1 MKINI
6 PEVSA
11 QRVVIVG
18 GGFGGLA
25 LGKKLRNKGFQ
36 VVLVDKHNYHTFQPL
51 LYQVA
56 TAGLEPDSIAFPL
69 RKIFKKHENFYFRMA
84 EVKKIDT
91 GNKKIETNIGI
102 VNYDHLVIATG
113 SKTNYFGMQDIEAE
127 SMPMKSIP
135 QALNLRSLILQNFER
150 AILTS
155 DLEEQRSLMTFLII
169 GGGPTGVELAG
180 ALGELKKHVL
190 SKDYP
195 DLDLRKMEIHLI
207 EAAPRV
213 LAAMDKKSSAKAL
226 EYLLELDVNVWTDT
240 IVKSNDGKVVTTAKG
255 RQFHSDTVVWTAG
268 VLGAAIKGLETATDK
283 GGRLLVNEYNEV
295 QGFDDVYAIG
305 DVAAMITPEN
315 PKGHPMLAPVAM
327 QQGELLG
334 DNLIRK
340 AQGKKPKPFKYFNKG
355 SMATIGRNRAVVEL
369 PKFKFQGLFAWYVWM
384 FVHLITLVGFKNK
397 MVVLVNWVWNYINYD
412 RGVRLIIRPF
422 TKVLKKEPEEVL

>member
-6 PEVSA
+6 PEVSSP
-11 QRVVIVG
+11 RVVIIG

-25 LGKKLRNKGFQ
+25 IGKKLRNKGYQ
-36 VVLVDKHNYHTFQPL
+36 VVLIDKHNYHTFQPL

-84 EVKKIDT
+84 EVTKIDPAT
-91 GNKKIETNIGI
+91 KQVHTNIGL

-113 SKTNYFGMQDIEAE
+113 SKTNYFGMKDIEAE

-155 DLEEQRSLMTFLII
+155 DLEEQRSLMTFVII

-213 LAAMDKKSSAKAL
+213 LAAMDKASSTKAL

-283 GGRLLVNEYNEV
+283 GGRLQVNEFNEV
-295 QGFDDVYAIG
+295 NGFEDIYAIG
-305 DVAAMITPEN
+305 DVAAMSTPDN
-315 PKGHPMLAPVAM
+315 PKGLPMLAPVAM
-327 QQGELLG
+327 QQGDLLG
-334 DNLIRK
+334 ENLIRK
-340 AQGKKPKPFKYFNKG
+340 AHGKKMKPFKYFNKG

-397 MVVLVNWVWNYINYD
+397 VVVLVNWLWNYVNYD

-422 TKVLKKEPEEVL
+422 TKILKNESDEKL